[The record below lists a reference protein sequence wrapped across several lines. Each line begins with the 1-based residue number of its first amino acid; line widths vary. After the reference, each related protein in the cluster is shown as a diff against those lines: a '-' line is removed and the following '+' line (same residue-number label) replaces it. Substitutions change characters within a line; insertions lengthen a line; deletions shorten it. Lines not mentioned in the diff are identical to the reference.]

1 MLGHRIVVF
10 DTTTGGRRASWPLP
24 RGDVQL
30 DGAAD
35 GLVALVQGNEVT
47 VLSLATGRAAHVFI
61 PHRDLRKL
69 RQLGYF
75 RPARVEAALGPAG
88 LVYSYNVAAPPS
100 GRVVFV
106 PLAALRFS

>member
-1 MLGHRIVVF
+1 MYNNVTLIGYLGSDAETR
-10 DTTTGGRRASWPLP
+10 TTRS
-24 RGDVQL
+24 DS
-30 DGAAD
+30 
-35 GLVALVQGNEVT
+35 ALT

-106 PLAALRFS
+106 PLAALRFR